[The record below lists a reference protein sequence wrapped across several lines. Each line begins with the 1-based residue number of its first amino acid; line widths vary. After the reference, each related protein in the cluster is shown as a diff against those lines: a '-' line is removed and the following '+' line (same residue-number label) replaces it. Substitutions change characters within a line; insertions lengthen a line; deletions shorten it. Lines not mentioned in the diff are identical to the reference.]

1 MTETAQK
8 ENPEYEE
15 KGTAAYKKGTRF
27 TAKRIIKKSETE
39 YWAETPSGFVCLTK
53 DGIEYVKCDKPADQT
68 TCRLIFLVVGGG
80 ISEIVKLTSVR

>member
-68 TCRLIFLVVGGG
+68 TCRLIF
-80 ISEIVKLTSVR
+80 